1 MSLWGDAHAA
11 STNKP
16 KFLPQ
21 DENSD
26 YNRADCY
33 ATQAGWVMQA
43 GHPSSGNSNTS
54 ATPEVLVASGGL
66 AGATDTTGLRAPTV
80 TSMRFVKGTTATTDL
95 TAVDSTGA
103 IGTTTVTV
111 MPLPLVVAPGSAVL
125 TAAGDQAFTVAATA
139 SGSNLIACSISESSL
154 GDNTTIAAPTVAA
167 ANLVCTASAAAV
179 PAAGAANETFTITI
193 VDTNNGDRASAALTL
208 AHPTLSPG
216 Y

>member
-43 GHPSSGNSNTS
+43 GHPSSGNSNTA

-95 TAVDSTGA
+95 TAADSTA
-103 IGTTTVTV
+103 RILVEITWDEEVTV
-111 MPLPLVVAPGSAVL
+111 VGSPTVIVANNNASGGGFGNYTLVYTATGSTANRKRFTLTSQSLGNTDVLTLGGANIVLAGGSTISDTVRGGTAQAASLVLSGISAV
-125 TAAGDQAFTVAATA
+125 VV
-139 SGSNLIACSISESSL
+139 
-154 GDNTTIAAPTVAA
+154 TI
-167 ANLVCTASAAAV
+167 
-179 PAAGAANETFTITI
+179 
-193 VDTNNGDRASAALTL
+193 
-208 AHPTLSPG
+208 LS
-216 Y
+216 